1 MVKDYIATE
10 VGDKIIAKLI
20 NPYLKVNRI
29 LDWNIKAGFSSEFT
43 VGKLTFTE
51 GSTLVTG
58 NATNLDL
65 NNGDILLAGGF
76 EFEVEETPNE
86 KNLILK
92 SPSPIS
98 LVDVSFYVKANEWNY
113 FSYEYRW
120 SQYDKPDGG

>member
-51 GSTLVTG
+51 GT
-58 NATNLDL
+58 NACDL
-65 NNGDILLAGGF
+65 KTINIKKYIYSRINIFIDIKPF
-76 EFEVEETPNE
+76 
-86 KNLILK
+86 IL
-92 SPSPIS
+92 
-98 LVDVSFYVKANEWNY
+98 
-113 FSYEYRW
+113 
-120 SQYDKPDGG
+120 

>member
-29 LDWNIKAGFSSEFT
+29 FDWNIKAGFSSEFT

-86 KNLILK
+86 KNLIL
-92 SPSPIS
+92 IS
-98 LVDVSFYVKANEWNY
+98 NIYENY
-113 FSYEYRW
+113 QNTF
-120 SQYDKPDGG
+120 KNL